1 MICFLWTKVGC
12 KEATHRSVRRR
23 KAGRGSSAV
32 IWQCWFNTGCQ
43 SMQNLVL
50 GSHGIGCEPT
60 ETTAAFAHQQQSRVA
75 AGTHC
80 CVHFER
86 DHFSIV
92 KI

>member
-1 MICFLWTKVGC
+1 
-12 KEATHRSVRRR
+12 
-23 KAGRGSSAV
+23 
-32 IWQCWFNTGCQ
+32 
-43 SMQNLVL
+43 MQNLVL
-50 GSHGIGCEPT
+50 GSHGIGCAPT
-60 ETTAAFAHQQQSRVA
+60 ETTAAFAHQQQLHAAA